1 KKEAKELAQALMA
14 NHKLAGKKYNQLYNG
29 NMMHLGLTG
38 M

>member
-1 KKEAKELAQALMA
+1 LDDFL
-14 NHKLAGKKYNQLYNG
+14 KLASRKIKCKKYNQLYNG